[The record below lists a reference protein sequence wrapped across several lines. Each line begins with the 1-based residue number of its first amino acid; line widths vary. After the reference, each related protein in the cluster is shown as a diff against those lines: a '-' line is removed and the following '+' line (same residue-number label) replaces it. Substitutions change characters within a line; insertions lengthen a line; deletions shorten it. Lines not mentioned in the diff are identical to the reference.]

1 MSTPRKT
8 RPLGEL
14 LQRAGLLSAGQLEV
28 VLQDQ
33 KWQPDLRIGDIL
45 ELRGWVRRD
54 AIEFF
59 ADQWPR
65 LASGGRDRPIG
76 HYFQQAGLL
85 DSQQVNAL
93 LREQEQAGL
102 RIGALAV
109 LHGWLSQETL
119 DWFLQSL
126 APEESGASAFIKRTP
141 SNHRDRLSQ
150 TEQSQSAQ
158 PATQAQPSWQ
168 EAVTEPP
175 AQPSLDDI
183 SWVD

>member
-1 MSTPRKT
+1 MSTQRKT

-14 LQRAGLLSAGQLEV
+14 LQRAGLLSSGQLQV

-59 ADQWPR
+59 ADQWPQ
-65 LASGGRDRPIG
+65 LSSSERDRPIG
-76 HYFQQAGLL
+76 YYLQQAGLL
-85 DSQQVNAL
+85 DAQQVNAL

-126 APEESGASAFIKRTP
+126 APEESGASAFIKRTQSNRSDRP
-141 SNHRDRLSQ
+141 SQAD
-150 TEQSQSAQ
+150 QSQSAQ
-158 PATQAQPSWQ
+158 QATQNQPSPQ
-168 EAVTEPP
+168 QAATTPP